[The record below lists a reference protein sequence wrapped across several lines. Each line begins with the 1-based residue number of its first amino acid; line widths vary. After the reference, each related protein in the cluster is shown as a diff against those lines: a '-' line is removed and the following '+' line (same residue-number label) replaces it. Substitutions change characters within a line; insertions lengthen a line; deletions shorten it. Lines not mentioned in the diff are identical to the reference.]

1 MLPRGA
7 VIAIFVGCALSRTG
21 LAQATQPAS
30 APAATTQA
38 TQPTQTWTYQGGGQW
53 AQKAR
58 TQPTTQLID
67 NPTLDKVDRLLAR
80 HMFNTAR
87 SIVLDWLKKNSQA
100 PDRDRGLFLLAEAY
114 YQYGDRTRAFYHLD
128 ELMDTYGESRLFY
141 PALEKQY
148 QIADAYLRGYK
159 NRLFGLPIMGAEDDG
174 IEMLFRI
181 QERAPGSPLAD
192 RALLRTADYYYDNA
206 EYDLAAD
213 AYGFYAR
220 RYPRSPLLAR
230 VLIRRAFASLA
241 QFRGLNYDATPL
253 VDAKAQ
259 LESFRVSFP
268 ELAEQ
273 ENVPAVIERINAT
286 LAAKLL
292 ETGKFYERTHKPR
305 SAAYTYRYLLSRY
318 PDSRDAEKARG
329 RIGRLPQWALNDP
342 APSPE
347 ANEEDVPLTGTESE
361 VPGMPPATVTKPGP
375 RAPSSR

>member
-1 MLPRGA
+1 M
-7 VIAIFVGCALSRTG
+7 
-21 LAQATQPAS
+21 AQTTRP
-30 APAATTQA
+30 APATTRA
-38 TQPTQTWTYQGGGQW
+38 TQPTKTWTYEGPGRW
-53 AQKAR
+53 SQKAQS
-58 TQPTTQLID
+58 QPTSELVE

-80 HMFNTAR
+80 HLFNTAKG
-87 SIVLDWLKKNSQA
+87 IVLEWLRTNPHA

-114 YQYGDRTRAFYHLD
+114 YQYGDRTRAFYYLD

-159 NRLFGLPIMGAEDDG
+159 NRLFGLPIMSAQDDG

-259 LESFRVSFP
+259 LEAFRASFP
-268 ELAEQ
+268 EMAEQ

-286 LAAKLL
+286 LAAKLYD
-292 ETGKFYERTHKPR
+292 TGRFYERTHKPR
-305 SAAYTYRYLLSRY
+305 GATYMYRYLVNRY
-318 PDSRDAEKARG
+318 PESRDADRARK
-329 RIGRLPQWALNDP
+329 RLERMPQWVLADP

-347 ANEEDVPLTGTESE
+347 AGEEDVPLTGSELEPE
-361 VPGMPPATVTKPGP
+361 VPPTTLTKPGP
-375 RAPSSR
+375 RTPTGK

>member
-1 MLPRGA
+1 MTRPGVVVAILLCAVPRPGA
-7 VIAIFVGCALSRTG
+7 
-21 LAQATQPAS
+21 AQTTQPATQP
-30 APAATTQA
+30 TQP
-38 TQPTQTWTYQGGGQW
+38 TQPTRPTQTWTYTGSGQW
-53 AQKAR
+53 SQKAQ
-58 TQPTTQLID
+58 TQPTTQLIE
-67 NPTLDKVDRLLAR
+67 NATLDKVDRLLAR
-80 HMFNTAR
+80 HKFNSAR
-87 SIVLDWLKKNSQA
+87 AIVLDWLKKNTAA
-100 PDRDRGLFLLAEAY
+100 PDRDRALFLLAESY

-192 RALLRTADYYYDNA
+192 RALLRTADYYYDEA
-206 EYDLAAD
+206 QYDLAAD

-241 QFRGLNYDATPL
+241 QFRGLHYDATPL

-259 LESFRVSFP
+259 LEGFRVQFP

-318 PDSRDAEKARG
+318 PDSRDAGKARG
-329 RIGRLPQWALNDP
+329 RMGRLPKWALTDP

-347 ANEEDVPLTGTESE
+347 AGEEDVPLTGTESE
-361 VPGMPPATVTKPGP
+361 LGGPPGTVTKPGP
-375 RAPSSR
+375 RTPGSR